1 MNIPDESLKKI
12 LESIQRLV
20 YSKGV
25 LTEKDREVIEIINE
39 IVGDDRNEQ

>member
-12 LESIQRLV
+12 LACIQRLV

-39 IVGDDRNEQ
+39 IVGDYK

>member
-12 LESIQRLV
+12 LACIQRLV
-20 YSKGV
+20 YSKPV

-39 IVGDDRNEQ
+39 IVGDDRNE

>member
-12 LESIQRLV
+12 LACIETLI
-20 YSKGV
+20 YSKPI

-39 IVGDDRNEQ
+39 IVGDDR